1 MSDVS
6 SSQSSI
12 RSMLLALIPTVI
24 LAFGSF
30 VYTTVDTARRGR
42 LEFVRG
48 QIGNLYGPLHV
59 LSTTSESTW
68 HALIE
73 KHKPNFDDPSSVK
86 RWREYIAHV
95 AIPLPFET
103 IEP

>member
-48 QIGNLYGPLHV
+48 QIG
-59 LSTTSESTW
+59 
-68 HALIE
+68 
-73 KHKPNFDDPSSVK
+73 K
-86 RWREYIAHV
+86 WREYIAHV